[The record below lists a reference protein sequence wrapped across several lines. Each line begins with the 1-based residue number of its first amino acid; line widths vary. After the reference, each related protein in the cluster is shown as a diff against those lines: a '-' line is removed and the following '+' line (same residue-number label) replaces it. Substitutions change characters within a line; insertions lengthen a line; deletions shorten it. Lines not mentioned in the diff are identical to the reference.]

1 MANNLPSPRREFP
14 ALAMTVKAYLR
25 RFVGIGTHMKKEAL
39 FPQDVEHLI
48 DTCGIDTPQQL
59 QREQNF
65 ISYYFWVKIWSLWL
79 FCRRITGTLR
89 KPSHSFILHAHFGPI
104 ALCSTQSQS
113 QSVQN
118 LIFFRSLNLSRLHHF
133 GVVPLWMSARVADPK

>member
-25 RFVGIGTHMKKEAL
+25 RFVGIGAHMKKEAL

-65 ISYYFWVKIWSLWL
+65 IS
-79 FCRRITGTLR
+79 
-89 KPSHSFILHAHFGPI
+89 
-104 ALCSTQSQS
+104 
-113 QSVQN
+113 
-118 LIFFRSLNLSRLHHF
+118 
-133 GVVPLWMSARVADPK
+133 